1 MLNEHLFISDAH
13 LGAHPPQKELEVE
26 QSLIKLIEYATERKA
41 RLYILGD
48 LFDFWMEFPNSD
60 FVPSIGK
67 PVLNAFEKYHQKVG
81 ASLFITGNHDNW
93 TLGYFESLG
102 FDVEPTFRILELFDK
117 KVYLMHGDGLWQQNQ
132 TLKRP
137 LMHRILRSALFLS
150 LYQNVFSNTMA
161 LKLMQRFSNT
171 TRKIDRRD
179 PAPLN
184 ENAKLILDHTKA
196 DIVFTGHDH
205 IPRVETFN
213 SGLYINLGTF
223 FHHCTLVRG
232 FEHTFELVQWD
243 SASSTFTSFE
253 KYHQHS

>member
-1 MLNEHLFISDAH
+1 VANEHLFISDAH
-13 LGAHPPQKELEVE
+13 LGAHPPKQEQQVQ
-26 QSLIKLIEYATERKA
+26 QSLIKLIEYATRQKA
-41 RLYILGD
+41 KLYILGD
-48 LFDFWMEFPNSD
+48 LFDYWMEFPNSEIR
-60 FVPSIGK
+60 PHIGDE
-67 PVLNAFEKYHQKVG
+67 VLTAFNTYHKLVG

-93 TLGYFESLG
+93 TLGYFDSLG
-102 FDVEPTFRILELFDK
+102 FDVEPNFRLVSIFDRQIH
-117 KVYLMHGDGLWQQNQ
+117 LMHGDGLWESDNS
-132 TLKRP
+132 LKRP
-137 LMHRILRSALFLS
+137 FMHRILRSNSFLS
-150 LYQNVFSNTMA
+150 VYRNILPNKIA
-161 LKLMQRFSNT
+161 LSLMQSFSNT

-184 ENAKLILDHTKA
+184 ENAKLILDRTEA
-196 DIVFTGHDH
+196 DIVLTGHDH

-232 FEHTFELVQWD
+232 FEHSFELVQWD